1 MLISELCCLFIH
13 IQAILINIYLHSL
26 VGLTNAE
33 FTNSFFNHI
42 INQSQVHWNDKIKS
56 FLWSFTIEYF
66 FVYYIEYSCALL
78 WEKFSGRSTEIFK
91 GEVHLEKRAESCPCE
106 NTDGA
111 MWHEQAQEHISW
123 LVADASIVRQK
134 IKWSPFPF
142 LCVVKQFLGSVV
154 SDSGCFFIIHL
165 CRHSGKVWVPIY
177 SSMLRYQAWNSKFRN
192 LSRQGSHSCL
202 YLILLMSHSACF
214 ALFMPQFITHVFA
227 LI

>member
-1 MLISELCCLFIH
+1 LQCSIICVRGFYLCQRHRLQPLLVLDSAHYAYIWVMLFIYSH
-13 IQAILINIYLHSL
+13 TGYS
-26 VGLTNAE
+26 E

-66 FVYYIEYSCALL
+66 FVYYIEYPCALL

-142 LCVVKQFLGSVV
+142 LCVVKQFFGIS
-154 SDSGCFFIIHL
+154 C
-165 CRHSGKVWVPIY
+165 KW
-177 SSMLRYQAWNSKFRN
+177 FR
-192 LSRQGSHSCL
+192 LFL
-202 YLILLMSHSACF
+202 YYPF
-214 ALFMPQFITHVFA
+214 V
-227 LI
+227 